1 MQNNI
6 QNEITEEVRLK
17 EMKEVIHKKIDTVT
31 AVGIVADLYAS
42 VIGCKDCPFM
52 WTCHKKVPCS
62 KSVINYIRKGEI
74 L

>member
-1 MQNNI
+1 MDI
-6 QNEITEEVRLK
+6 VKRYDEATRIK
-17 EMKEVIHKKIDTVT
+17 EMKEVIHKKIDSIT

-52 WTCHKKVPCS
+52 WSCHKKVPCS
-62 KSVINYIRKGEI
+62 KSVTNYIRKGEI

>member
-1 MQNNI
+1 MT
-6 QNEITEEVRLK
+6 NEKVRIN
-17 EMKEVIHKKIDTVT
+17 EMKEVIHKKIDSMT
-31 AVGIVADLYAS
+31 AVGIVSDLYAS
-42 VIGCKDCPFM
+42 VVGCKDCPFM